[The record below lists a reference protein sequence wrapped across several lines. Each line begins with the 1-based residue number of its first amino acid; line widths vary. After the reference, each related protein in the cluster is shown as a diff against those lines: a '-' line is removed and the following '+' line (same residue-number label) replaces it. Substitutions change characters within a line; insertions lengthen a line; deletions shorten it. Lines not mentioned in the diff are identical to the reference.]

1 MRIYQR
7 RGENNTFSFSLSI
20 FFLCQL
26 CLPRNRCG
34 SNSRADNSG
43 RKTGVHGNR
52 LNRGMQEFFGEISR
66 FLSGGGGARKSKREV
81 QGGMEWSTGLE
92 ACRHLGATHRGLWQ
106 TLRERDRKVK
116 FMAVAREQ
124 QALLRATNRLRIT
137 LGFAFF
143 LSAFRLLSELSV
155 VVPATHPPDA

>member
-1 MRIYQR
+1 MLPPVIAVVQTAGQII
-7 RGENNTFSFSLSI
+7 RGSKQVFMVIGSIGECKSFLGK
-20 FFLCQL
+20 F
-26 CLPRNRCG
+26 
-34 SNSRADNSG
+34 
-43 RKTGVHGNR
+43 
-52 LNRGMQEFFGEISR
+52 SR